1 MKQLDFNTMNNL
13 ADSDIWEKMTEKA
26 QKSIKS
32 MQVSVPQVD
41 IPSHVALPVFQRQE
55 GVQYAIALDGEPKG
69 PYTSEQLRDMLKND
83 DISPETYVWTNGWP
97 AWKMLKD
104 CPQIMVVG

>member
-13 ADSDIWEKMTEKA
+13 ADSDVWEKMTEKA

-32 MQVSVPQVD
+32 MQVPVPQVG
-41 IPSHVALPVFQRQE
+41 IPSHVVLPVFQKQE
-55 GVQYAIALDGEPKG
+55 EIQYAIALNGEPKG
-69 PYTSEQLRDMLKND
+69 PFTSEQLRKMLKNEEV
-83 DISPETYVWTNGWP
+83 SPETYVWTSGWP
-97 AWKMLKD
+97 SWKMLKD